1 MNDLQSTSLILSAS
15 FSFTSC
21 CFSCVVVFVREK
33 ENWQCFR
40 AFCHT
45 TFQHALITCCN
56 VAMYHDRDTFDFSQG
71 HVANNQ
77 PTAVP
82 VQLSES
88 QGI

>member
-1 MNDLQSTSLILSAS
+1 
-15 FSFTSC
+15 
-21 CFSCVVVFVREK
+21 
-33 ENWQCFR
+33 
-40 AFCHT
+40 
-45 TFQHALITCCN
+45 
-56 VAMYHDRDTFDFSQG
+56 MYHDRDTFDFSQD